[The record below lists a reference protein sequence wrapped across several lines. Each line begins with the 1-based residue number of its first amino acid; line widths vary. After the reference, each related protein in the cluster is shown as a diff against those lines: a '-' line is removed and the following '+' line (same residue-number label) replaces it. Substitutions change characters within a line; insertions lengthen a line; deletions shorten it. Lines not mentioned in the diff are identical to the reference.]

1 MRKLIFSTLLLSAL
15 SLTSCD
21 NNTDANT
28 GPTGAST
35 SEVAFRSTMNKLWED
50 HVVWTRDV
58 ILTFT
63 DNLPG
68 QTEAVARLLSNQDDI
83 GNAIKPYYG
92 DAAGTELSKMLRSHI
107 MIAADLLTA
116 AGSGDQTGFNAANAR
131 WSANADSIAT
141 FLSAA
146 NPTNW
151 SLAEMKSMMQ
161 EHLKLTTDEAVA
173 RLEKNFSAD
182 IAAYDK
188 VHTQILMMAD
198 MLANGIVAQFPG
210 KF

>member
-1 MRKLIFSTLLLSAL
+1 MRKLIYSIVLLSLA

-21 NNTDANT
+21 NSTDAND
-28 GPTGAST
+28 GPNGAST

-50 HVVWTRDV
+50 HVVWTRNV
-58 ILTFT
+58 ILNFT

-68 QTEAVARLLSNQDDI
+68 KDESVARLLANQDDI

-92 DAAGTELSKMLRSHI
+92 DAAGTELSKLLRSHI
-107 MIAADLLTA
+107 IIAADVLTA
-116 AGSGDQTGFNAANAR
+116 AGAGDQTGLTAASGR

-141 FLSAA
+141 FLSTA
-146 NPTNW
+146 NSSNW
-151 SLAEMKSMMQ
+151 PLAEMKSMMQ

-173 RLEKNFSAD
+173 RLNKDFAAD

-188 VHTQILMMAD
+188 VHAQILMMAD
-198 MLANGIVAQFPG
+198 MLSDGIISQFPD